1 MKVGIF
7 LAYHPDTP
15 LSNQGLGRLLLE
27 MIKGFSTADG
37 TSVVVVCPS
46 WFRKNVETFL
56 DGQVDRG
63 HYEIIGPDT
72 VPVALRIR
80 GRLTSGKRRTR
91 RMSRLKRILSTPLEV
106 LVHKI
111 KDEIVGTL
119 AAKNLSVFVLRTILF
134 ALVGFLLLPFLVP
147 AVVLFFLR
155 WLWRKMSRLPR
166 SEKIRRITLRSLET
180 AKRSASLKAQFYRL
194 FGDAYD
200 RIFTSEMQGMSSL
213 AEARSD
219 VDVWYSPT
227 VFWPEINNIN
237 AITVQAFPDAT
248 IADYPSA
255 FGQEP
260 HAVHVI
266 SRITK
271 AIEGG
276 QHFTAYSHASAQALA
291 KRFLVPPS
299 NIHVIRHAAMDLSNH
314 VRVTGTMDDKL
325 ASEKLTLTLL
335 NSYRNSKW
343 LPNPYLANFNF
354 DNMKFLFYASQFR
367 PNKNIPNLLKSF
379 NVLLRERYC
388 YCKLILTGDPQDYP
402 EIIHIINSLGI
413 NNDVLFAHAMPE
425 QVLAAMYYRASLVV
439 NPALSEGG
447 FPFTF
452 TEGMSV
458 GTPSVMSRMA
468 QTSEAIPGELADVML
483 FDPLSI
489 EDMADKIQFGLNNRE
504 KLIELQTPLY
514 NQMKAR
520 RWADVAIEHIRVF
533 ESLSKNKEY
542 QTVVALTS

>member
-7 LAYHPDTP
+7 LAYHPGTP

-27 MIKGFSTADG
+27 MIKGFSNAEG
-37 TSVVVVCPS
+37 TSVVVLCPS
-46 WFRKNVETFL
+46 WFRKNIETFL
-56 DGQVDRG
+56 DGQVDRRS
-63 HYEIIGPDT
+63 YEIIGPDT
-72 VPVALRIR
+72 IPAALIVRD
-80 GRLTSGKRRTR
+80 RLAAGKRRPR
-91 RMSRLKRILSTPLEV
+91 RLSRLRRSLPFMLNGIAR
-106 LVHKI
+106 KI
-111 KDEIVGTL
+111 QEEAVATL
-119 AAKNLSVFVLRTILF
+119 AAKNFSVLVLRATLF
-134 ALVGFLLLPFLVP
+134 ALATFVLLPLIIP
-147 AVVLFFLR
+147 ISILLFLR
-155 WLWRKMSRLPR
+155 LVWKRRSGLLR
-166 SEKIRRITLRSLET
+166 SEKIRRYSRITLRSLEA

-200 RIFTSEMQGMSSL
+200 RIFTSEMQGMGDL

-237 AITVQAFPDAT
+237 AKTVQAFPDAT

-266 SRITK
+266 SRIAK

-276 QHFTAYSHASAQALA
+276 QHFTAYSYASAQVLS
-291 KRFLVPPS
+291 KRFLVPGS
-299 NIHVIRHAAMDLSNH
+299 NIHVIPHAAMDLSHH
-314 VRVTGTMDDKL
+314 VRVTGTMDDNL

-343 LPNPYLANFNF
+343 LSNHYLSNFSF
-354 DNMKFLFYASQFR
+354 DNTKYIFYASQFR
-367 PNKNIPNLLKSF
+367 PNKNIPNLLKAFS
-379 NVLLRERYC
+379 VLLRDRYC
-388 YCKLILTGDPQDYP
+388 YCKLILTGDPQDLP
-402 EIIHIINSLGI
+402 DIIQIINSLGI
-413 NNDVLFAHAMPE
+413 SNDVLFAHAMPE
-425 QVLAAMYYRASLVV
+425 PVLAAMYFRASLVV

-458 GTPSVMSRMA
+458 GTPSVMSKMA
-468 QTSEAIPGELADVML
+468 QTSEVIDGDLADIML

-489 EDMADKIQFGLNNRE
+489 EDIADKIEFGLNNRE

-514 NQMKAR
+514 DRMKAR
-520 RWADVAIEHIRVF
+520 TWSDVAIDHLRVF
-533 ESLSKNKEY
+533 ESLAKTKMASY
-542 QTVVALTS
+542 SR